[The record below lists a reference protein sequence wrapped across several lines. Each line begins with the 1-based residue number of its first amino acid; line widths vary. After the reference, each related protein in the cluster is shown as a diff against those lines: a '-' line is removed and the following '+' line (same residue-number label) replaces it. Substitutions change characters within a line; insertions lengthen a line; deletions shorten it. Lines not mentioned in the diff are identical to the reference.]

1 MKKTIL
7 IALVLVL
14 GMIAQVAKADFT
26 FGTPTNLG
34 PPISTPY
41 GELGCLIT
49 ADGLEMYVNYYNKP
63 GGYGGFDI
71 WVSTRETVNDEWGA
85 PFNLGSPVNT
95 GGLDNVSSYISPDGL
110 ELYFNSYNRS
120 GGYGEYDIWLT
131 TRATRD
137 DPWGE
142 PENLGP
148 TVNSSAWEFA
158 AIISPD
164 GLELYFSR
172 RSGGY
177 GSDDIW
183 VSRRATKNDP
193 WEQPTNLGSIVNSS
207 ASEAGPS
214 LSSDGLLLFFS
225 GEWNVPIRPG
235 GFGNSDMWVTRR
247 VSISEPW
254 GAPVNL
260 GPIVNSQSLDA
271 APHISP
277 DGSTLYFSS
286 DRPGG
291 LGGIYYGDIY
301 QVPIIPIVDFD
312 GNGICDINDL
322 VIMIE
327 SWETSEWLCDIG
339 PTPLGDGIVDRADL
353 EVLMEYYNQ
362 VVDVA
367 AYWKLDETE
376 GAVAYDSSGHYHDA
390 NVIGD
395 PNWQPDGG
403 MIEGALEFDGI
414 NDYVSTPFVLDPHTS
429 SFSVFA
435 WIKGGNPG
443 EVILSQA
450 DGVNWLLAD
459 SSDGC
464 LMTELRS
471 IGGRQEQPP
480 LISSA
485 LITDG
490 DWHQVGV
497 VWDGTN
503 RILYVDDFEV
513 ASDTQPKLTGS
524 EGGLYIGTGN
534 NMETGTFWKGL
545 IDDVRIYDREVTP

>member
-1 MKKTIL
+1 
-7 IALVLVL
+7 
-14 GMIAQVAKADFT
+14 
-26 FGTPTNLG
+26 
-34 PPISTPY
+34 
-41 GELGCLIT
+41 
-49 ADGLEMYVNYYNKP
+49 
-63 GGYGGFDI
+63 
-71 WVSTRETVNDEWGA
+71 
-85 PFNLGSPVNT
+85 
-95 GGLDNVSSYISPDGL
+95 
-110 ELYFNSYNRS
+110 
-120 GGYGEYDIWLT
+120 
-131 TRATRD
+131 
-137 DPWGE
+137 
-142 PENLGP
+142 
-148 TVNSSAWEFA
+148 
-158 AIISPD
+158 
-164 GLELYFSR
+164 
-172 RSGGY
+172 
-177 GSDDIW
+177 
-183 VSRRATKNDP
+183 
-193 WEQPTNLGSIVNSS
+193 
-207 ASEAGPS
+207 
-214 LSSDGLLLFFS
+214 
-225 GEWNVPIRPG
+225 
-235 GFGNSDMWVTRR
+235 
-247 VSISEPW
+247 
-254 GAPVNL
+254 
-260 GPIVNSQSLDA
+260 
-271 APHISP
+271 
-277 DGSTLYFSS
+277 
-286 DRPGG
+286 
-291 LGGIYYGDIY
+291 
-301 QVPIIPIVDFD
+301 
-312 GNGICDINDL
+312 
-322 VIMIE
+322 
-327 SWETSEWLCDIG
+327 
-339 PTPLGDGIVDRADL
+339 
-353 EVLMEYYNQ
+353 MEYYNQ

-545 IDDVRIYDREVTP
+545 IDDVRIYNRAITP